1 MTSINQQMIALY
13 DRFTHEGGMSRRAL
27 VAGMA
32 RLAGSTAAGLAALQI
47 IEASA
52 AAAPLTSEFDP
63 NLSYGRV
70 QWRLVGGQQM
80 AGYLAHPK
88 RGNARLPRVLVIHE
102 NRGLNDHIR
111 DITRRLGSAGFVA
124 LAPDFLSRAG
134 ETPRTGDGKMSADDI
149 ARAMIGQLD
158 RSMAVSDGLAA
169 LKFLGDFDVGRG
181 VPAAVGFC
189 WGGGMV
195 NSLAVAAGAGLR
207 AGVVYYGPPEQPEN
221 AARIKARML
230 YHYAGL
236 DERINAMVP
245 PWEQALTAAGVTFSS
260 NSYPGVNHAFNN
272 DTSAARY
279 NRPAAEDAW
288 RKSLAWL
295 AL

>member
-13 DRFTHEGGMSRRAL
+13 DRFTHEGGMNRREL

-32 RLAGSTAAGLAALQI
+32 RLAGSTAAGLAALQM

-63 NLSYGRV
+63 NLAYGRV

-88 RGNARLPRVLVIHE
+88 RGSARLPRVLVIHE
-102 NRGLNDHIR
+102 NRGINDHIR
-111 DITRRLGSAGFVA
+111 DITRRLGAAGFVA

-169 LKFLGDFDVGRG
+169 LKFLNEFDVGRG

-207 AGVVYYGPPEQPEN
+207 AGVVYYGPPEKPEN

-236 DERINAMVP
+236 DERINASAP
-245 PWEQALTAAGVTFSS
+245 AWEQALTAAGVTFSS
-260 NSYPGVNHAFNN
+260 NTYPGVNHAFNN
-272 DTSAARY
+272 DTSEARY

-288 RKSLAWL
+288 RKTLAWL
-295 AL
+295 SL